1 MKRFLL
7 IIILILIFYSIFA
20 SPADMIPF
28 KVVQPNGDSIT
39 IVQYGDEYGTWY
51 ETLDGYVVEKDSSN
65 YWVYVNTNTNGNLVL
80 TNQIVNSVSSP
91 TGINLTNVFNTIE
104 NNRINAYG
112 VLHNDSIYYPDLE
125 DEETII
131 AIQQEVEYDTIRA
144 KAPAKNKGTINV
156 LTILIQFQDVKFEQP
171 TAIQDYFDRLM
182 NNENFVHPDNQNK
195 ITGSVREYWEEV
207 SYGQLST
214 NTIVVGPYTADNNI
228 DYYKTERNNENG
240 SINSSK
246 TKKLVKKAIK
256 SASKDVNMQLFDN
269 DNNGFVDFVH
279 VVFAG
284 SNNNIW
290 PHQSAIFGIFRDWV
304 WVSKYI
310 ITPEKENGKYASIGT
325 ICHEMGHAFGA
336 PDFYDVNFGIYGE
349 YLGTGRWDLMAS
361 GNYNDNGNSPAHPN
375 PYIKTEI
382 FGWATATELS
392 GSNRLYTLR
401 ASELDKNSIYK
412 LSTSTPGEY
421 YLLENRQGA
430 GLPGLGGLV
439 IYHVNAGIENVTS
452 DKINIKHPQNLY
464 VVDAN
469 NHIAKPTGS
478 VDSYGNI
485 DNFQATFW
493 NYYSNNI
500 YFTSTSE
507 PSNCA
512 WNGTPTQNKD
522 VCFISEMI
530 SENESFVKFVL
541 NPEIEGPDI
550 LCDSAIYS
558 VSNVPAG
565 ATIEWDYEEE
575 TGVDAAYK
583 TPFFIASG
591 QGTTNVVFKRGTQR
605 TISNG
610 VTPTPGIPIL
620 PTPNSINGNITNST
634 IIFEPYQGASSIYA
648 HITFNGNRYTLE
660 KKVYMPEDL
669 EIDDLGYGQNNPLQP
684 YSSYVFSLRNTVDS
698 NWESNVKW
706 TISDMNGTYTR
717 YGNSVGISTGNSIA
731 VSLRVEHISSCSD
744 TESDSIILPITSNGG
759 LIFQNPASGSIEIS
773 VVGGSV
779 VGETNHMQT
788 MALDQPELYQGAYRL
803 ELWHAIHGKVREMDV
818 SENTPTVTMNL
829 DGLSSGIYVLRLI
842 IDNQIVETS
851 QMIIR

>member
-1 MKRFLL
+1 MK
-7 IIILILIFYSIFA
+7 A
-20 SPADMIPF
+20 S
-28 KVVQPNGDSIT
+28 
-39 IVQYGDEYGTWY
+39 
-51 ETLDGYVVEKDSSN
+51 
-65 YWVYVNTNTNGNLVL
+65 
-80 TNQIVNSVSSP
+80 
-91 TGINLTNVFNTIE
+91 
-104 NNRINAYG
+104 
-112 VLHNDSIYYPDLE
+112 
-125 DEETII
+125 
-131 AIQQEVEYDTIRA
+131 
-144 KAPAKNKGTINV
+144 AKNKGSINV
-156 LTILIQFQDVKFEQP
+156 LTILIQFKDVKFEHP
-171 TAIQDYFDRLM
+171 TTIKSYFEDLM
-182 NNENFVHPDNQNK
+182 EGENFKHPSNGNN
-195 ITGSVREYWEEV
+195 ITGSVKKYWEEA
-207 SYGQLST
+207 SYGQLSI
-214 NTIVVGPYTADNNI
+214 NTTIVGPYTANFNRVH
-228 DYYKTERNNENG
+228 YGRNWTAEDDSDAMTG
-240 SINSSK
+240 A
-246 TKKLVKKAIK
+246 LVYEAVCKAAK
-256 SASKDVNMQLFDN
+256 EVDMSLFDN
-269 DNNGFVDFVH
+269 DDNGIVDFVH
-279 VVFAG
+279 IVFAG
-284 SNNNIW
+284 RSASEYEIEDNDTIQSEPEAIW
-290 PHQSAIFGIFRDWV
+290 PHQGYMPGILRDWV
-304 WVSKYI
+304 WISKYI
-310 ITPEKENGKYASIGT
+310 ITSELNYGQYASIGT
-325 ICHEMGHAFGA
+325 VCHEMGHAFGA
-336 PDFYDVNFGIYGE
+336 PDFYDRNGDKTGGDFT
-349 YLGTGRWDLMAS
+349 GTGNWDLMA
-361 GNYNDNGNSPAHPN
+361 NGDKNNNRNSPAHPN

-439 IYHVNAGIENVTS
+439 IYHVNAGIENVAS
-452 DKINIKHPQNLY
+452 DEINIKHPQNLY

-485 DNFQATFW
+485 NNFQATFW
-493 NYYSNNI
+493 NYYSNNT
-500 YFTSTSE
+500 YFTSTSK

-512 WNGTPTQNKD
+512 WNGATTQNKD
-522 VCFISEMI
+522 VYFIREVL
-530 SENESFVKFVL
+530 ENGEKRIKFTL
-541 NPEIEGPDI
+541 NPIIEGPSI

-575 TGVDAAYK
+575 TGADAAYK
-583 TPFFIASG
+583 TPFFIGSG

-620 PTPNSINGNITNST
+620 PTPNSINGNTTNST
-634 IIFEPYQGASSIYA
+634 IIFEPYQGARSIYA

-660 KKVYMPEDL
+660 KEVYMPEDL
-669 EIDDLGYGQNNPLQP
+669 EIDDLGYGQNNPLRP

-744 TESDSIILPITSNGG
+744 TKSDSKILPVTSNGG
-759 LIFQNPASGSIEIS
+759 LIFQNPASGSVEIS

-779 VGETNHMQT
+779 VGETADIQT
-788 MALDQPELYQGAYRL
+788 IALNQPELYQGAYRL

-818 SENTPTVTMNL
+818 SENTPTVIMNL
-829 DGLSSGIYVLRLI
+829 DGLGSGVYVLRLV

>member
-1 MKRFLL
+1 MKRFSFGVV
-7 IIILILIFYSIFA
+7 LILVVKLLFATPVESI
-20 SPADMIPF
+20 PI
-28 KVVQPNGDSIT
+28 KVTQPNGDSIT
-39 IVQYGDEYGTWY
+39 IVQYGDEYGMWY
-51 ETLDGYVVEKDSSN
+51 ETLDGYVVGKNSSN
-65 YWVYVNTNTNGNLVL
+65 YWVYVNASINGNLIL

-91 TGINLTNVFNTIE
+91 TGINLTNVFNAIE
-104 NNRINAYG
+104 DNRMNAYEI
-112 VLHNDSIYYPDLE
+112 LHNDSIYLPDLE
-125 DEETII
+125 DEETVL
-131 AIQQEVEYDTIRA
+131 AIQQEVECDTIRA
-144 KAPAKNKGTINV
+144 KAPAKNKGSINV
-156 LTILIQFQDVKFEQP
+156 LTILIQFQDVKFEHP
-171 TAIQDYFDRLM
+171 TTIKSYFENLM
-182 NNENFVHPDNQNK
+182 EGVNFKHPSNGNA
-195 ITGSVREYWEEV
+195 ITGSVKEYWEEV
-207 SYGQLST
+207 SYGQLLINST
-214 NTIVVGPYTADNNI
+214 VVGPYTASDNLSS
-228 DYYKTERNNENG
+228 YKTQW
-240 SINSSK
+240 NSDNSLDASNVDELIK
-246 TKKLVKKAIK
+246 EAIK
-256 SASKDVNMQLFDN
+256 EAAQDVNMSTFDN
-269 DNNGFVDFVH
+269 DNDKYVDFVH
-279 VVFAG
+279 IVYAG
-284 SNNNIW
+284 EMNSIW
-290 PHQSAIFGIFRDWV
+290 PHNSFIKRIYRDNV

-310 ITPEKENGKYASIGT
+310 ITSEKERNKYASIGI

-336 PDFYDVNFGIYGE
+336 PDFYDRNKKIDGLFD
-349 YLGTGRWDLMAS
+349 GTGSWDLMA
-361 GNYNDNGNSPAHPN
+361 NGDKNNNRNSPAHPN
-375 PYIKTEI
+375 PYIKTAI
-382 FGWATATELS
+382 YGWATAKELA
-392 GSNRLYTLR
+392 GNNKLYTLR
-401 ASELDKNSIYK
+401 PSELDENSIYK
-412 LSTSTPGEY
+412 LSTSTLGEY
-421 YLLENRQGA
+421 YLLENRQDENLKGT
-430 GLPGLGGLV
+430 GLV
-439 IYHVNAGIENVTS
+439 IYHVNSN
-452 DKINIKHPQNLY
+452 NIGDVYDPSVNTKHPQNLY
-464 VVDAN
+464 VVDASN
-469 NHIAKPTGS
+469 NLAKPTGS
-478 VDSYGNI
+478 VASYGTINSS
-485 DNFQATFW
+485 NATYK
-493 NYYSNNI
+493 NTPTNNI
-500 YFTSTSE
+500 FFTSQTK

-512 WNGTPTQNKD
+512 WNGSTTQNKD
-522 VCFISEMI
+522 VCFIREVV
-530 SENESFVKFVL
+530 ENGEKCIKFTL
-541 NPEIEGPDI
+541 NPIIEGPSI

-583 TPFFIASG
+583 TPFFIGSG

-660 KKVYMPEDL
+660 KEVYMPEDL

-684 YSSYVFSLRNTVDS
+684 YSFYVFSLRNTVDS

-744 TESDSIILPITSNGG
+744 TESDSRILPITSNGG
-759 LIFQNPASGSIEIS
+759 LIFQNPASGSVEIS

-779 VGETNHMQT
+779 VGETADIQT
-788 MALDQPELYQGAYRL
+788 IALNQPELYQGAYRL